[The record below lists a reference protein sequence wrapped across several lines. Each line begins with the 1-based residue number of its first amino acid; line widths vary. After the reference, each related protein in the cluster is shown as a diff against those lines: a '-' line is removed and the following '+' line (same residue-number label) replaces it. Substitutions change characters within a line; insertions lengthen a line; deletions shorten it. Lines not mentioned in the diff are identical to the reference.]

1 VKQGRRYLTR
11 VLASVAAIVAAFAGV
26 ASAEVIQLGNL
37 RVDIGGSFKPKQLPR
52 DKLAPISLRVDGRI
66 STLDGSV
73 PPGLETM
80 VIDFD
85 RNGTVY
91 TKGLAT
97 CSVNELENTLTEDAL
112 RRCRDALVG
121 RGSAKAIVD
130 FPDQDPFDAP
140 APVLAFNGE
149 KQGGKPVVIFHAFAH
164 VPTPTTFVVPSVISN
179 APGRAFGK
187 RVTVN
192 VPPIAGGN
200 GHLVEFHIKV
210 ERTWKHK
217 GQRRS
222 YLIAKCASGHF
233 IARGDLRFSDGS
245 MLEGSV
251 VRECRAGG

>member
-1 VKQGRRYLTR
+1 
-11 VLASVAAIVAAFAGV
+11 VAAIAAAFAGV

-37 RVDIGGSFKPKQLPR
+37 RVEIGGSFKPKQLPR
-52 DKLAPISLRVDGRI
+52 DRLAPISLRVDGTI
-66 STLDGSV
+66 TTLDGSV
-73 PPGLETM
+73 PPGLEKM

-85 RNGTVY
+85 RNGTLD
-91 TKGLAT
+91 TKGLPT
-97 CSVNELENTLTEDAL
+97 CAANELENTLTEDAL
-112 RRCRDALVG
+112 RKCEDALVG
-121 RGSAKAIVD
+121 RGTANAIVD

-149 KQGGKPVVIFHAFAH
+149 RQGGNSVVIFHAFAH
-164 VPTPTTFVVPSVISN
+164 VPTPTTFVVPSVISS

-187 RVTVN
+187 RVTVD

-200 GHLVEFHIKV
+200 GHLVEFHMKV
-210 ERTWKHK
+210 ERTWKRK
-217 GQRRS
+217 GKKRS

-251 VRECRAGG
+251 VRECRARG

>member
-1 VKQGRRYLTR
+1 VRW
-11 VLASVAAIVAAFAGV
+11 VLASVAAMAAAFAG
-26 ASAEVIQLGNL
+26 AAGAEVIQLGNL

-52 DKLAPISLRVDGRI
+52 DELAPISLRVDGRI

-73 PPGLETM
+73 PPGLEKM

-91 TKGLAT
+91 TKGLPT
-97 CSVNELENTLTEDAL
+97 CSANELENTLTEDAL
-112 RRCRDALVG
+112 RRCKDALVG
-121 RGSAKAIVD
+121 RGTAKAIVD

-164 VPTPTTFVVPSVISN
+164 VPTPTTFVVPAAISS

-192 VPPIAGGN
+192 MPPIAGGN
-200 GHLVEFHIKV
+200 GHLVEFHMKV
-210 ERTWKHK
+210 ERTWKHGGK
-217 GQRRS
+217 KRS
-222 YLIAKCASGHF
+222 YVVAKCAAGHF
-233 IARGDLRFSDGS
+233 IARGELRFSDGS

-251 VRECRAGG
+251 VRECSARG